1 MVELNQ
7 SLVPTPC
14 LPWRAAKIPPHRQVR
29 KLLHLELENG
39 MRDGRLPP
47 VETFSFMGISLMRLQ
62 SATPLAEE
70 AATSAAASAASS
82 ASAASAASAAAAAA
96 AVTTTTAAAVT
107 TTTAATA

>member
-82 ASAASAASAAAAAA
+82 ASAASAASAAAA
-96 AVTTTTAAAVT
+96 VTTTTAAAVT

>member
-82 ASAASAASAAAAAA
+82 ASAASAAAAAA

>member
-29 KLLHLELENG
+29 KLQHLEHENG
-39 MRDGRLPP
+39 LRDGRLPP
-47 VETFSFMGISLMRLQ
+47 VEISLMGISLMRLQ

-82 ASAASAASAAAAAA
+82 ASAASAAAAAA

>member
-82 ASAASAASAAAAAA
+82 ASAASAAAAAAT
-96 AVTTTTAAAVT
+96 VTTTTAAAVT

>member
-29 KLLHLELENG
+29 KLQHFELENG

-82 ASAASAASAAAAAA
+82 ASAASAAAAAA